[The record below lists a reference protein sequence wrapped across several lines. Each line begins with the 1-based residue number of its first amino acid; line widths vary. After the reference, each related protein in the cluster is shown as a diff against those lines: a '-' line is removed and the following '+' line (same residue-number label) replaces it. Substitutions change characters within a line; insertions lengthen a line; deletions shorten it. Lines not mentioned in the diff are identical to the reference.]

1 MYKNVITS
9 ENTPD
14 SHKAVIV
21 NQVDGQL
28 AEVADSETEAVQVER
43 LKEHFTW
50 LLANDFYKDELSA
63 EQIAEME
70 NYLPSDYQDEY
81 QDLPI

>member
-21 NQVDGQL
+21 SQVDGQL
-28 AEVADSETEAVQVER
+28 AQAADSDTSAEQLQAI
-43 LKEHFTW
+43 KDHFKW
-50 LLANDFYKDELSA
+50 LLSNDFYKNECSTQ
-63 EQIAEME
+63 QISGME
-70 NYLPSDYQDEY
+70 SYLPADYADDYE
-81 QDLPI
+81 DLPE

>member
-9 ENTPD
+9 ENTEE
-14 SHKAVIV
+14 SHKEVIAL
-21 NQVDGQL
+21 QIPDQL
-28 AEVADSETEAVQVER
+28 SQISSDENVEVI
-43 LKEHFTW
+43 KEHFKW
-50 LLANDFYKDELSA
+50 VLANDFYKDELSA

-70 NYLPSDYQDEY
+70 SYLPSDYQDEY